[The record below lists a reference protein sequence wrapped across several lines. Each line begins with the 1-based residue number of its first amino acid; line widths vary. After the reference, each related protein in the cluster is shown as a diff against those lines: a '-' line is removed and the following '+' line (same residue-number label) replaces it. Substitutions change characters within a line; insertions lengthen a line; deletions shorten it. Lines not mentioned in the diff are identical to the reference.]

1 MLNKNSLKVVL
12 VHVLQCWYKKIKN
25 NNILEYTAGKKK
37 KRFIITSNHIFLKQ
51 IKEISHKKK
60 KTQKRFCRNVS
71 SNLYI
76 CPIMHNR

>member
-37 KRFIITSNHIFLKQ
+37 KKDL
-51 IKEISHKKK
+51 
-60 KTQKRFCRNVS
+60 
-71 SNLYI
+71 
-76 CPIMHNR
+76 

>member
-37 KRFIITSNHIFLKQ
+37 KKIYNYVEPYFSQTNQRN
-51 IKEISHKKK
+51 IS
-60 KTQKRFCRNVS
+60 
-71 SNLYI
+71 
-76 CPIMHNR
+76 